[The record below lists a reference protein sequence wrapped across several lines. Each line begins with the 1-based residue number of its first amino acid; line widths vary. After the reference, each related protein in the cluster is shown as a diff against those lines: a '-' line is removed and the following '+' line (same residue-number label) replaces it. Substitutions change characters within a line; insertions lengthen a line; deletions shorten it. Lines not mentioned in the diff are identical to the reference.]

1 MSFIDAAIPGIMGLV
16 LLIWP
21 QAMFVGARVNPD
33 AKKIRL
39 LRGAGALLLFV
50 AAVYLVARVA
60 GA

>member
-1 MSFIDAAIPGIMGLV
+1 MSFIDVAIPGVIGLV
-16 LLIWP
+16 LVIWP
-21 QAMFVGARVNPD
+21 KSVFIGAKVRPD

-50 AAVYLVARVA
+50 AAIYLAMRLV

>member
-1 MSFIDAAIPGIMGLV
+1 MSFIDVAIPGLIGLV

-21 QAMFVGARVNPD
+21 QSMFAGSRVSPD

-39 LRGAGALLLFV
+39 LRGAGALLLLV
-50 AAVYLVARVA
+50 AAVYLIIRLA